1 VQDII
6 LDAFERAVAAVDA
19 AKRLPANAP
28 SAPDATS
35 MRIGTD
41 RNPIALAG
49 QAETEAA
56 PLKNASKSALIRSAL
71 VVGMPCGRPE

>member
-19 AKRLPANAP
+19 AKRLPANA
-28 SAPDATS
+28 SRAPDATW

-41 RNPIALAG
+41 RIPIALAA

-56 PLKNASKSALIRSAL
+56 PLMNASKSALITSEL
-71 VVGMPCGRPE
+71 VVGMPCGKPG